1 MLGNAIVGCQ
11 SSNATLIKLNVC
23 FITFICL
30 HANTQPPV
38 SSELQREANY
48 CKIGASILSFG
59 QLPRDPRKN
68 KIAYNNNL

>member
-48 CKIGASILSFG
+48 CKIGASIAIVSYG
-59 QLPRDPRKN
+59 QLPHDPRK
-68 KIAYNNNL
+68 KTK